1 MIRGALIGIILLLAS
16 FSLAITEDSYDFIPL
31 EIDDSGKMYSYGS
44 NSQNLSFTTTLI
56 TSTYNNSVTA
66 LGYDSEGNVSFG
78 GTMCLMY
85 PAEYLGRNG
94 PSCDYQAANGSS
106 SHTGY
111 GPAIFGKTHRN
122 GGLSYTEII
131 NSTLGG
137 DRIDDILYLSNG
149 DVIISGWFCWGN
161 AALPTAPII
170 TDDQV
175 AQIDTASTADMP
187 TKTGAGQY
195 SASQSTDAVKRA
207 VDGLQEPIK
216 TSPKDAGFTP
226 PPPGTPVTQAM
237 QRFFNPTT
245 GQEVAVMTGGFATV
259 SGGVLAIYVS
269 WLTDIQGIA
278 GHLLAAS
285 VMSAP
290 AALVVAKI
298 IYPETEES
306 QTMGDVNV
314 NIEQTNINAMEAL
327 SNGATDGL
335 KLAANIAAML
345 IAFISFV
352 AMVNYFL
359 SFGGTSM
366 EEIFGIIFRPL
377 AWTMGVP
384 WNEAQLVGML
394 MGKKIV
400 LTELVA
406 YGDLQNLI
414 RDGMISERS
423 AIISTYALCGFSN
436 FASIGIQLGGIGAMA
451 PERKKDLAKLV
462 TKAMFGGAIASWLTA
477 TIAGLLL

>member
-1 MIRGALIGIILLLAS
+1 MGSLVGILGLFTLLSIALLLSENRLAINIKTVFYGLIFQLIFALFILKTPFGAPIFSFLDKSINILIG
-16 FSLAITEDSYDFIPL
+16 F
-31 EIDDSGKMYSYGS
+31 
-44 NSQNLSFTTTLI
+44 
-56 TSTYNNSVTA
+56 
-66 LGYDSEGNVSFG
+66 
-78 GTMCLMY
+78 
-85 PAEYLGRNG
+85 
-94 PSCDYQAANGSS
+94 SS
-106 SHTGY
+106 SGSDFLFKSYIDGVGFH
-111 GPAIFGKTHRN
+111 P
-122 GGLSYTEII
+122 GLI
-131 NSTLGG
+131 NFAFSTLPTIIFFSSLVAVLYHFG
-137 DRIDDILYLSNG
+137 ILQAIIKFIARRMQLTLGTSGSETLS
-149 DVIISGWFCWGN
+149 VAGN
-161 AALPTAPII
+161 IFL
-170 TDDQV
+170 
-175 AQIDTASTADMP
+175 
-187 TKTGAGQY
+187 GQ
-195 SASQSTDAVKRA
+195 T
-207 VDGLQEPIK
+207 E
-216 TSPKDAGFTP
+216 SPLMVRPFVSKMTNSEL
-226 PPPGTPVTQAM
+226 M
-237 QRFFNPTT
+237 
-245 GQEVAVMTGGFATV
+245 AVMTGGFATV

-269 WLTDIQGIA
+269 WLTGIQGIA

-298 IYPETEES
+298 IYPETEKS

-377 AWTMGVP
+377 AWTMGIP

>member
-1 MIRGALIGIILLLAS
+1 MGSLLGVLGLFTLLSIAFAMSENRRAINIKTVVYGLIFQLIFALFILKTPFGAPIFSFLDNSINILIG
-16 FSLAITEDSYDFIPL
+16 F
-31 EIDDSGKMYSYGS
+31 
-44 NSQNLSFTTTLI
+44 
-56 TSTYNNSVTA
+56 
-66 LGYDSEGNVSFG
+66 
-78 GTMCLMY
+78 
-85 PAEYLGRNG
+85 
-94 PSCDYQAANGSS
+94 SS
-106 SHTGY
+106 SGSDFLFKSYIDGVGFH
-111 GPAIFGKTHRN
+111 P
-122 GGLSYTEII
+122 GLI
-131 NSTLGG
+131 NFAFSTLPTIIFFSSLVAVLYHFG
-137 DRIDDILYLSNG
+137 ILQTIIKFIARRMQLTLGTSGSETLS
-149 DVIISGWFCWGN
+149 VAGN
-161 AALPTAPII
+161 IFLGQTESPLMVRPF
-170 TDDQV
+170 V
-175 AQIDTASTADMP
+175 SKM
-187 TKTGAGQY
+187 TK
-195 SASQSTDAVKRA
+195 SE
-207 VDGLQEPIK
+207 L
-216 TSPKDAGFTP
+216 
-226 PPPGTPVTQAM
+226 M
-237 QRFFNPTT
+237 
-245 GQEVAVMTGGFATV
+245 AVMTGGFATV

-366 EEIFGIIFRPL
+366 EEIFGFIFRPL

>member
-1 MIRGALIGIILLLAS
+1 MGSFLGILGLFTLLSIALLLSENRSAINIKTVLYGLIFQLIFALFILKTPFGAPIFSFLDKSINILIG
-16 FSLAITEDSYDFIPL
+16 F
-31 EIDDSGKMYSYGS
+31 
-44 NSQNLSFTTTLI
+44 
-56 TSTYNNSVTA
+56 
-66 LGYDSEGNVSFG
+66 
-78 GTMCLMY
+78 
-85 PAEYLGRNG
+85 
-94 PSCDYQAANGSS
+94 SS
-106 SHTGY
+106 SGSDFLFRSYIDGVGFHS
-111 GPAIFGKTHRN
+111 
-122 GGLSYTEII
+122 GLI
-131 NSTLGG
+131 NFAFSTLPTIIFFSSLVAVLYHFG
-137 DRIDDILYLSNG
+137 ILQAIIKFIARRMQLTLDTSGSETLS
-149 DVIISGWFCWGN
+149 VAGN
-161 AALPTAPII
+161 IFLGQTESPLMVRPF
-170 TDDQV
+170 V
-175 AQIDTASTADMP
+175 SKM
-187 TKTGAGQY
+187 TK
-195 SASQSTDAVKRA
+195 SE
-207 VDGLQEPIK
+207 L
-216 TSPKDAGFTP
+216 
-226 PPPGTPVTQAM
+226 M
-237 QRFFNPTT
+237 
-245 GQEVAVMTGGFATV
+245 AVMTGGFATV

-366 EEIFGIIFRPL
+366 EEIFGFIFRPL

>member
-1 MIRGALIGIILLLAS
+1 MGSLLGILGLFTLLSIALLLSENRSAINLKTVLYGLIFQLIFALFILKTPFGAPIFSFLDQSINILIG
-16 FSLAITEDSYDFIPL
+16 F
-31 EIDDSGKMYSYGS
+31 
-44 NSQNLSFTTTLI
+44 
-56 TSTYNNSVTA
+56 
-66 LGYDSEGNVSFG
+66 
-78 GTMCLMY
+78 
-85 PAEYLGRNG
+85 
-94 PSCDYQAANGSS
+94 SS
-106 SHTGY
+106 SGSDFLFKSYIDGVGFH
-111 GPAIFGKTHRN
+111 P
-122 GGLSYTEII
+122 GLI
-131 NSTLGG
+131 NFAFSTLPTIIFLSSLVAVLYHFG
-137 DRIDDILYLSNG
+137 ILQTIIKFIARRMQLTLGTSGSETLS
-149 DVIISGWFCWGN
+149 VAGN
-161 AALPTAPII
+161 IFLGQTESPLMVRPF
-170 TDDQV
+170 V
-175 AQIDTASTADMP
+175 SKM
-187 TKTGAGQY
+187 TK
-195 SASQSTDAVKRA
+195 SE
-207 VDGLQEPIK
+207 L
-216 TSPKDAGFTP
+216 
-226 PPPGTPVTQAM
+226 M
-237 QRFFNPTT
+237 
-245 GQEVAVMTGGFATV
+245 AVMTGGFATV

-366 EEIFGIIFRPL
+366 EEIFGVIFRPL

>member
-1 MIRGALIGIILLLAS
+1 MGSLLGILGLFTLLSIALLLSENRSAINIKTVLYGLIFQLIFALFILKTPFGAPIFSFLDKSINILIG
-16 FSLAITEDSYDFIPL
+16 F
-31 EIDDSGKMYSYGS
+31 
-44 NSQNLSFTTTLI
+44 
-56 TSTYNNSVTA
+56 
-66 LGYDSEGNVSFG
+66 
-78 GTMCLMY
+78 
-85 PAEYLGRNG
+85 
-94 PSCDYQAANGSS
+94 SS
-106 SHTGY
+106 SGSDFLFKSYIDGVGFH
-111 GPAIFGKTHRN
+111 P
-122 GGLSYTEII
+122 GLI
-131 NSTLGG
+131 NFAFSTLPTIIFFSSLVAVLYHFG
-137 DRIDDILYLSNG
+137 ILQAIIKFIARRMQLTLGTSGSETLS
-149 DVIISGWFCWGN
+149 VAGN
-161 AALPTAPII
+161 IFLGQTESPLMVRPF
-170 TDDQV
+170 V
-175 AQIDTASTADMP
+175 SKM
-187 TKTGAGQY
+187 TK
-195 SASQSTDAVKRA
+195 SE
-207 VDGLQEPIK
+207 L
-216 TSPKDAGFTP
+216 
-226 PPPGTPVTQAM
+226 M
-237 QRFFNPTT
+237 
-245 GQEVAVMTGGFATV
+245 AVMTGGFATV

-298 IYPETEES
+298 IYPETKES

-366 EEIFGIIFRPL
+366 EEIFGFIFRPL

-451 PERKKDLAKLV
+451 SERKKDLAKLV

>member
-1 MIRGALIGIILLLAS
+1 MGSLLGILGLFTLLSIALLLSENRSAINIKTVLYGLIFQLIFALLILKTPFGAPIFSFLDKSINILIG
-16 FSLAITEDSYDFIPL
+16 F
-31 EIDDSGKMYSYGS
+31 
-44 NSQNLSFTTTLI
+44 
-56 TSTYNNSVTA
+56 
-66 LGYDSEGNVSFG
+66 
-78 GTMCLMY
+78 
-85 PAEYLGRNG
+85 
-94 PSCDYQAANGSS
+94 SS
-106 SHTGY
+106 SGSDFLFKSYIDGVGFH
-111 GPAIFGKTHRN
+111 P
-122 GGLSYTEII
+122 GLI
-131 NSTLGG
+131 NFAFSTLPTIIFFSSLVAVLYHFG
-137 DRIDDILYLSNG
+137 ILQAIIKFIARRMQLTLGTSGSETLS
-149 DVIISGWFCWGN
+149 VAGN
-161 AALPTAPII
+161 IFLGQTESPLMVRPF
-170 TDDQV
+170 V
-175 AQIDTASTADMP
+175 SKM
-187 TKTGAGQY
+187 TK
-195 SASQSTDAVKRA
+195 SE
-207 VDGLQEPIK
+207 L
-216 TSPKDAGFTP
+216 
-226 PPPGTPVTQAM
+226 M
-237 QRFFNPTT
+237 
-245 GQEVAVMTGGFATV
+245 AVMTGGFATV

-298 IYPETEES
+298 ICPETEKS

>member
-1 MIRGALIGIILLLAS
+1 MVRP
-16 FSLAITEDSYDFIPL
+16 FV
-31 EIDDSGKMYSYGS
+31 GKMT
-44 NSQNLSFTTTLI
+44 NS
-56 TSTYNNSVTA
+56 
-66 LGYDSEGNVSFG
+66 E
-78 GTMCLMY
+78 LM
-85 PAEYLGRNG
+85 
-94 PSCDYQAANGSS
+94 
-106 SHTGY
+106 
-111 GPAIFGKTHRN
+111 
-122 GGLSYTEII
+122 
-131 NSTLGG
+131 
-137 DRIDDILYLSNG
+137 
-149 DVIISGWFCWGN
+149 
-161 AALPTAPII
+161 
-170 TDDQV
+170 
-175 AQIDTASTADMP
+175 
-187 TKTGAGQY
+187 
-195 SASQSTDAVKRA
+195 
-207 VDGLQEPIK
+207 
-216 TSPKDAGFTP
+216 
-226 PPPGTPVTQAM
+226 
-237 QRFFNPTT
+237 
-245 GQEVAVMTGGFATV
+245 AVMTGGFATV

-269 WLTDIQGIA
+269 WLTDIPGIA

-298 IYPETEES
+298 IYPETQES
-306 QTMGDVNV
+306 KTMGDVNIK
-314 NIEQTNINAMEAL
+314 IEQTNINAMEAL

-359 SFGGTSM
+359 SFAGTSM
-366 EEIFGIIFRPL
+366 EEIFGIVFRPL

-406 YGDLQNLI
+406 YGDLQTLI
-414 RDGMISERS
+414 QDGAISQRS

-451 PERKKDLAKLV
+451 PDRKKDLAKLV

-477 TIAGLLL
+477 TIAGILL

>member
-1 MIRGALIGIILLLAS
+1 MGSLLGILGLFTLLSIALLLSENRSAINLKTVFYGLIFQLIFALFILKTPFGAPIFSFLDQSINILIGFSSSGSDFLFKSYIDGVGFHPGLINFAFSTLPTIIF
-16 FSLAITEDSYDFIPL
+16 FSSLVAVLYHFGILQAIIKFIARRMQLTLGTSGSETLSVAGNIFLGQTESPL
-31 EIDDSGKMYSYGS
+31 MVRPFVGKM
-44 NSQNLSFTTTLI
+44 TK
-56 TSTYNNSVTA
+56 
-66 LGYDSEGNVSFG
+66 SE
-78 GTMCLMY
+78 LM
-85 PAEYLGRNG
+85 
-94 PSCDYQAANGSS
+94 
-106 SHTGY
+106 
-111 GPAIFGKTHRN
+111 
-122 GGLSYTEII
+122 
-131 NSTLGG
+131 
-137 DRIDDILYLSNG
+137 
-149 DVIISGWFCWGN
+149 
-161 AALPTAPII
+161 
-170 TDDQV
+170 
-175 AQIDTASTADMP
+175 
-187 TKTGAGQY
+187 
-195 SASQSTDAVKRA
+195 
-207 VDGLQEPIK
+207 
-216 TSPKDAGFTP
+216 
-226 PPPGTPVTQAM
+226 
-237 QRFFNPTT
+237 
-245 GQEVAVMTGGFATV
+245 AVMTGGFATV

-298 IYPETEES
+298 IYPETDES

>member
-1 MIRGALIGIILLLAS
+1 MGSLLGVFGLFTLLAIAYFLSENKNAINYKTVVYGLIFQLGFALFILKTPFGAPIFSFLDTSINILIS
-16 FSLAITEDSYDFIPL
+16 FSSSGSDFLFKSY
-31 EIDDSGKMYSYGS
+31 IDGVG
-44 NSQNLSFTTTLI
+44 FHPGLI
-56 TSTYNNSVTA
+56 NFA
-66 LGYDSEGNVSFG
+66 F
-78 GTMCLMY
+78 
-85 PAEYLGRNG
+85 
-94 PSCDYQAANGSS
+94 
-106 SHTGY
+106 
-111 GPAIFGKTHRN
+111 
-122 GGLSYTEII
+122 
-131 NSTLGG
+131 STLPTIIFFSSLVAVLYHFG
-137 DRIDDILYLSNG
+137 ILQIVIRFIAKKMQQTLGTSGSETLS
-149 DVIISGWFCWGN
+149 VAGN
-161 AALPTAPII
+161 IFL
-170 TDDQV
+170 
-175 AQIDTASTADMP
+175 
-187 TKTGAGQY
+187 GQ
-195 SASQSTDAVKRA
+195 T
-207 VDGLQEPIK
+207 E
-216 TSPKDAGFTP
+216 SPLMVRPFVSKMTNSEL
-226 PPPGTPVTQAM
+226 M
-237 QRFFNPTT
+237 
-245 GQEVAVMTGGFATV
+245 AVMTGGFATV

-269 WLTDIQGIA
+269 WLTDIPGIA

-298 IYPETEES
+298 IYPETQES
-306 QTMGDVNV
+306 KTMGDLNI

-359 SFGGTSM
+359 SFAGTSM

-406 YGDLQNLI
+406 YGDLQVLI
-414 RDGMISERS
+414 REGAISQRS

-451 PERKKDLAKLV
+451 PDRKKDLAKLV

-477 TIAGLLL
+477 TIAGILL

>member
-1 MIRGALIGIILLLAS
+1 MGSLLGILGLFTLLSIALLLSENRSAINIKTVLYGLIFQLIFALFILKTPFGAPIFSFLDKSINILIG
-16 FSLAITEDSYDFIPL
+16 F
-31 EIDDSGKMYSYGS
+31 
-44 NSQNLSFTTTLI
+44 
-56 TSTYNNSVTA
+56 
-66 LGYDSEGNVSFG
+66 
-78 GTMCLMY
+78 
-85 PAEYLGRNG
+85 
-94 PSCDYQAANGSS
+94 SS
-106 SHTGY
+106 SGSD
-111 GPAIFGKTHRN
+111 FLFK
-122 GGLSYTEII
+122 SYIDGVGFHPGVI
-131 NSTLGG
+131 NFAFSTLPTIIFFSSLVAVLYHFG
-137 DRIDDILYLSNG
+137 ILQAIIKFIARRMQLTLGTSGSETLS
-149 DVIISGWFCWGN
+149 VAGN
-161 AALPTAPII
+161 IFLGQTESPLMVRPF
-170 TDDQV
+170 V
-175 AQIDTASTADMP
+175 SKM
-187 TKTGAGQY
+187 TK
-195 SASQSTDAVKRA
+195 SE
-207 VDGLQEPIK
+207 L
-216 TSPKDAGFTP
+216 
-226 PPPGTPVTQAM
+226 M
-237 QRFFNPTT
+237 
-245 GQEVAVMTGGFATV
+245 AVMTGGFATV

-377 AWTMGVP
+377 AWTMGIP

>member
-1 MIRGALIGIILLLAS
+1 MGSLLGVFGLFTLLAIAYFLSENKNAINYKTVVYGLIFQLGFALFILKTPFGAPIFSLLDTSINILIS
-16 FSLAITEDSYDFIPL
+16 FSSSGSDFLFKSY
-31 EIDDSGKMYSYGS
+31 IDGVG
-44 NSQNLSFTTTLI
+44 FHPGLI
-56 TSTYNNSVTA
+56 NFA
-66 LGYDSEGNVSFG
+66 F
-78 GTMCLMY
+78 
-85 PAEYLGRNG
+85 
-94 PSCDYQAANGSS
+94 
-106 SHTGY
+106 
-111 GPAIFGKTHRN
+111 
-122 GGLSYTEII
+122 
-131 NSTLGG
+131 STLPTIIFFSSLVAVLYHFG
-137 DRIDDILYLSNG
+137 ILQTVIRFIAKKMQQTLGTSGSETLS
-149 DVIISGWFCWGN
+149 VAGN
-161 AALPTAPII
+161 IFL
-170 TDDQV
+170 
-175 AQIDTASTADMP
+175 
-187 TKTGAGQY
+187 GQ
-195 SASQSTDAVKRA
+195 T
-207 VDGLQEPIK
+207 E
-216 TSPKDAGFTP
+216 SPLMVRPFVSKMTNSEL
-226 PPPGTPVTQAM
+226 M
-237 QRFFNPTT
+237 
-245 GQEVAVMTGGFATV
+245 AVMTGGFATV

-269 WLTDIQGIA
+269 WLTDIPGIA

-298 IYPETEES
+298 IYPETQES
-306 QTMGDVNV
+306 KTMGDLNI

-359 SFGGTSM
+359 SFAGTSM

-406 YGDLQNLI
+406 YGDLQVLI
-414 RDGMISERS
+414 REGAISQRS

-451 PERKKDLAKLV
+451 PDRKKDLAKLV

-477 TIAGLLL
+477 TIAGILL

>member
-1 MIRGALIGIILLLAS
+1 MSSFLGILGLFTLLAIAYLLSENKNAINYKTVVYGLIFQLLFALFILKTPFGAPIFSFLDTSINILIS
-16 FSLAITEDSYDFIPL
+16 FSSSGSDFLFRSYIDGVGFHPGLVNFAFSTLPTIIFFSSLVAVLYHYGILQSVIKFIAKRMQQSLGTSGSETLSVAGNIFLGQTESPL
-31 EIDDSGKMYSYGS
+31 MVRPFVGKMT
-44 NSQNLSFTTTLI
+44 NS
-56 TSTYNNSVTA
+56 
-66 LGYDSEGNVSFG
+66 E
-78 GTMCLMY
+78 LM
-85 PAEYLGRNG
+85 
-94 PSCDYQAANGSS
+94 
-106 SHTGY
+106 
-111 GPAIFGKTHRN
+111 
-122 GGLSYTEII
+122 
-131 NSTLGG
+131 
-137 DRIDDILYLSNG
+137 
-149 DVIISGWFCWGN
+149 
-161 AALPTAPII
+161 
-170 TDDQV
+170 
-175 AQIDTASTADMP
+175 
-187 TKTGAGQY
+187 
-195 SASQSTDAVKRA
+195 
-207 VDGLQEPIK
+207 
-216 TSPKDAGFTP
+216 
-226 PPPGTPVTQAM
+226 
-237 QRFFNPTT
+237 
-245 GQEVAVMTGGFATV
+245 AVMTGGFATV

-269 WLTDIQGIA
+269 WLTDIPGIA

-298 IYPETEES
+298 IYPETQES
-306 QTMGDVNV
+306 KTMGDVDI

-359 SFGGTSM
+359 SFAGTSM
-366 EEIFGIIFRPL
+366 EEIFGIVFRPL

-406 YGDLQNLI
+406 YGDLQTLI
-414 RDGMISERS
+414 QEGAISQRS

-451 PERKKDLAKLV
+451 PDRKKDLAKLV

-477 TIAGLLL
+477 TIAGILL

>member
-1 MIRGALIGIILLLAS
+1 MSSFLGILGLFTLLAIAYLLSENKNAINYKTVVYGLIFQLLFALFILKTPFGAPIFSFLDTSINILIS
-16 FSLAITEDSYDFIPL
+16 FSSSGSDFLFRSYIDGVGFHPGLVNFAFSTLPTIIFFSSLVAVLYHYGILQSVIKFIAKRMQQSLGTSGSETLSVAGNIFLGQTESPL
-31 EIDDSGKMYSYGS
+31 MVRPFVGKMT
-44 NSQNLSFTTTLI
+44 NS
-56 TSTYNNSVTA
+56 
-66 LGYDSEGNVSFG
+66 E
-78 GTMCLMY
+78 LM
-85 PAEYLGRNG
+85 
-94 PSCDYQAANGSS
+94 
-106 SHTGY
+106 
-111 GPAIFGKTHRN
+111 
-122 GGLSYTEII
+122 
-131 NSTLGG
+131 
-137 DRIDDILYLSNG
+137 
-149 DVIISGWFCWGN
+149 
-161 AALPTAPII
+161 
-170 TDDQV
+170 
-175 AQIDTASTADMP
+175 
-187 TKTGAGQY
+187 
-195 SASQSTDAVKRA
+195 
-207 VDGLQEPIK
+207 
-216 TSPKDAGFTP
+216 
-226 PPPGTPVTQAM
+226 
-237 QRFFNPTT
+237 
-245 GQEVAVMTGGFATV
+245 AVMTGGFATV

-269 WLTDIQGIA
+269 WLTDIPGIA

-298 IYPETEES
+298 IYPETQES
-306 QTMGDVNV
+306 KTMGDVNIK
-314 NIEQTNINAMEAL
+314 IEQTNINAMEAL

-359 SFGGTSM
+359 SFAGTSM
-366 EEIFGIIFRPL
+366 EEIFGIVFRPL

-406 YGDLQNLI
+406 YGDLQTLI
-414 RDGMISERS
+414 QEGAISQRS

-451 PERKKDLAKLV
+451 PDRKKDLAKLV

-477 TIAGLLL
+477 TIAGILL

>member
-1 MIRGALIGIILLLAS
+1 MGSFLGILGLFTLLSIALILSENRSAINIKTVLYGLIFQLIFALFILKTPFGAPIFSFLDKSINILIS
-16 FSLAITEDSYDFIPL
+16 FSSSGSDFLFKSY
-31 EIDDSGKMYSYGS
+31 IDGVG
-44 NSQNLSFTTTLI
+44 FHPGLI
-56 TSTYNNSVTA
+56 NFA
-66 LGYDSEGNVSFG
+66 F
-78 GTMCLMY
+78 
-85 PAEYLGRNG
+85 
-94 PSCDYQAANGSS
+94 
-106 SHTGY
+106 
-111 GPAIFGKTHRN
+111 
-122 GGLSYTEII
+122 
-131 NSTLGG
+131 STLPTIIFFSSLVAVLYHFG
-137 DRIDDILYLSNG
+137 ILQAIIKFIARRMQLTLGTSGSETLS
-149 DVIISGWFCWGN
+149 VAGN
-161 AALPTAPII
+161 IFLGQTESPLMVRPF
-170 TDDQV
+170 V
-175 AQIDTASTADMP
+175 SKM
-187 TKTGAGQY
+187 TK
-195 SASQSTDAVKRA
+195 SE
-207 VDGLQEPIK
+207 L
-216 TSPKDAGFTP
+216 
-226 PPPGTPVTQAM
+226 M
-237 QRFFNPTT
+237 
-245 GQEVAVMTGGFATV
+245 AVMTGGFATV

-278 GHLLAAS
+278 GHLIAAS

-298 IYPETEES
+298 IYPETDES

-359 SFGGTSM
+359 SFSGTSM

>member
-1 MIRGALIGIILLLAS
+1 MGSLLGILGLFTLLSIALLLSENRSAINLKTVFYGLIFQLIFALFILKTPFGAPIFSFLDQSINILIG
-16 FSLAITEDSYDFIPL
+16 F
-31 EIDDSGKMYSYGS
+31 
-44 NSQNLSFTTTLI
+44 
-56 TSTYNNSVTA
+56 
-66 LGYDSEGNVSFG
+66 
-78 GTMCLMY
+78 
-85 PAEYLGRNG
+85 
-94 PSCDYQAANGSS
+94 SS
-106 SHTGY
+106 SGSDFLFKSYIDGVGFH
-111 GPAIFGKTHRN
+111 P
-122 GGLSYTEII
+122 GLI
-131 NSTLGG
+131 NFAFSTLPTIIFFSSLVAVLYHFG
-137 DRIDDILYLSNG
+137 ILQTIIKFIARRMQLTLGTSGSETLS
-149 DVIISGWFCWGN
+149 VAGN
-161 AALPTAPII
+161 IFLGQTESPLMVRPF
-170 TDDQV
+170 V
-175 AQIDTASTADMP
+175 SKM
-187 TKTGAGQY
+187 TK
-195 SASQSTDAVKRA
+195 SE
-207 VDGLQEPIK
+207 L
-216 TSPKDAGFTP
+216 
-226 PPPGTPVTQAM
+226 M
-237 QRFFNPTT
+237 
-245 GQEVAVMTGGFATV
+245 AVMTGGFATV

-298 IYPETEES
+298 VYPETEES

-366 EEIFGIIFRPL
+366 EEIFGFIFRPL

-451 PERKKDLAKLV
+451 PERKKVLSL
-462 TKAMFGGAIASWLTA
+462 IH
-477 TIAGLLL
+477 I

>member
-1 MIRGALIGIILLLAS
+1 MGSLLGILGLFTLLSIALLLSENRSAINLKTVLYGLIFQLIFALFILKTPFGAPIFSFLDQSINILIG
-16 FSLAITEDSYDFIPL
+16 F
-31 EIDDSGKMYSYGS
+31 
-44 NSQNLSFTTTLI
+44 
-56 TSTYNNSVTA
+56 
-66 LGYDSEGNVSFG
+66 
-78 GTMCLMY
+78 
-85 PAEYLGRNG
+85 
-94 PSCDYQAANGSS
+94 SS
-106 SHTGY
+106 SGSDFLFKSYIDGVGFH
-111 GPAIFGKTHRN
+111 P
-122 GGLSYTEII
+122 GLI
-131 NSTLGG
+131 NFAFSTLPTIIFFSSLVAVLYHFG
-137 DRIDDILYLSNG
+137 ILQTIIKFIARRMQLTLGTSGSETLS
-149 DVIISGWFCWGN
+149 VAGN
-161 AALPTAPII
+161 IFLGQTESPLMVRPF
-170 TDDQV
+170 V
-175 AQIDTASTADMP
+175 SKM
-187 TKTGAGQY
+187 TK
-195 SASQSTDAVKRA
+195 SE
-207 VDGLQEPIK
+207 L
-216 TSPKDAGFTP
+216 
-226 PPPGTPVTQAM
+226 M
-237 QRFFNPTT
+237 
-245 GQEVAVMTGGFATV
+245 AVMTGGFATV

-327 SNGATDGL
+327 SNGASDGL

-366 EEIFGIIFRPL
+366 EEIFGFIFRPL

-451 PERKKDLAKLV
+451 PERKNDLAKLV
-462 TKAMFGGAIASWLTA
+462 TKGMYG
-477 TIAGLLL
+477 

>member
-1 MIRGALIGIILLLAS
+1 MGSLLGILGLFTLLSIALLLSENRSAINIKTVLYGLIFQLIFALFILKTPFGAPIFSFLDKSINILIG
-16 FSLAITEDSYDFIPL
+16 F
-31 EIDDSGKMYSYGS
+31 
-44 NSQNLSFTTTLI
+44 
-56 TSTYNNSVTA
+56 
-66 LGYDSEGNVSFG
+66 
-78 GTMCLMY
+78 
-85 PAEYLGRNG
+85 
-94 PSCDYQAANGSS
+94 SS
-106 SHTGY
+106 SGSDFLFKSYIDGVGFH
-111 GPAIFGKTHRN
+111 P
-122 GGLSYTEII
+122 GLI
-131 NSTLGG
+131 NFAFSTLPTIIFFSSLVAVLYHFG
-137 DRIDDILYLSNG
+137 ILQAIIKFIARRMQLTLGTSGSETLS
-149 DVIISGWFCWGN
+149 VAGN
-161 AALPTAPII
+161 IFLGQTESPLMVRPF
-170 TDDQV
+170 V
-175 AQIDTASTADMP
+175 SKM
-187 TKTGAGQY
+187 TK
-195 SASQSTDAVKRA
+195 SE
-207 VDGLQEPIK
+207 L
-216 TSPKDAGFTP
+216 
-226 PPPGTPVTQAM
+226 M
-237 QRFFNPTT
+237 
-245 GQEVAVMTGGFATV
+245 AVMTGGFATV

-314 NIEQTNINAMEAL
+314 NIEKTNINAMEAL

>member
-1 MIRGALIGIILLLAS
+1 MGSLLGILGLFTLLSIALLLSENRSAINFKTVLYGLIFQLIFALFILKTPFGAPIFSFLDKSINILIG
-16 FSLAITEDSYDFIPL
+16 F
-31 EIDDSGKMYSYGS
+31 
-44 NSQNLSFTTTLI
+44 
-56 TSTYNNSVTA
+56 
-66 LGYDSEGNVSFG
+66 
-78 GTMCLMY
+78 
-85 PAEYLGRNG
+85 
-94 PSCDYQAANGSS
+94 SS
-106 SHTGY
+106 SGSDFLFKSYIDGVGFH
-111 GPAIFGKTHRN
+111 P
-122 GGLSYTEII
+122 GLI
-131 NSTLGG
+131 NFAFSTLPTIIFFSSLVAVLYHFG
-137 DRIDDILYLSNG
+137 ILQAIIKFIARRMQLTLGTSGSETLS
-149 DVIISGWFCWGN
+149 VAGN
-161 AALPTAPII
+161 IFLGQTESPLMVRPF
-170 TDDQV
+170 V
-175 AQIDTASTADMP
+175 SKM
-187 TKTGAGQY
+187 TK
-195 SASQSTDAVKRA
+195 SE
-207 VDGLQEPIK
+207 L
-216 TSPKDAGFTP
+216 
-226 PPPGTPVTQAM
+226 M
-237 QRFFNPTT
+237 
-245 GQEVAVMTGGFATV
+245 AVMTGGFATV

-314 NIEQTNINAMEAL
+314 NIEQPNINAMEAL

-384 WNEAQLVGML
+384 WNEAQLMGML

-414 RDGMISERS
+414 RDGIISERT

>member
-1 MIRGALIGIILLLAS
+1 MGSLLGVFGLFTLLAIAYFLSDNKNAINYKTVVYGLIFQLGFALFILKTPFGAPIFSLLDTSINILIS
-16 FSLAITEDSYDFIPL
+16 FSSSGSDFLFKSY
-31 EIDDSGKMYSYGS
+31 IDGVG
-44 NSQNLSFTTTLI
+44 FHPGLI
-56 TSTYNNSVTA
+56 NFA
-66 LGYDSEGNVSFG
+66 F
-78 GTMCLMY
+78 
-85 PAEYLGRNG
+85 
-94 PSCDYQAANGSS
+94 
-106 SHTGY
+106 
-111 GPAIFGKTHRN
+111 
-122 GGLSYTEII
+122 
-131 NSTLGG
+131 STLPTIIFFSSLVAVLYHFG
-137 DRIDDILYLSNG
+137 ILQTVIRFIAKKMQQTLGTSGSETLS
-149 DVIISGWFCWGN
+149 VAGN
-161 AALPTAPII
+161 IFL
-170 TDDQV
+170 
-175 AQIDTASTADMP
+175 
-187 TKTGAGQY
+187 GQ
-195 SASQSTDAVKRA
+195 T
-207 VDGLQEPIK
+207 E
-216 TSPKDAGFTP
+216 SPLMVRPFVSKMTNSEL
-226 PPPGTPVTQAM
+226 M
-237 QRFFNPTT
+237 
-245 GQEVAVMTGGFATV
+245 AVMTGGFATV

-269 WLTDIQGIA
+269 WLTDIPGIA

-298 IYPETEES
+298 IYPETQES
-306 QTMGDVNV
+306 KTMGDLNI

-359 SFGGTSM
+359 SFTGTSM

-406 YGDLQNLI
+406 YGDLQVLI
-414 RDGMISERS
+414 REGAISQRS

-451 PERKKDLAKLV
+451 PDRKKDLAKLV

-477 TIAGLLL
+477 TIAGILL

>member
-1 MIRGALIGIILLLAS
+1 MSSFLGILGLFTLLAIAYLLSENKNAINYKTVVYGLIFQLLFALFILKTPFGAPIFSFLDTSINILIS
-16 FSLAITEDSYDFIPL
+16 FSSSGSDFLFRSYIDGVGFHPGLVNFAFSTLPTIIFFSSLVAVLYHYGILQSVIKFIAKRMQQSLGTSGSETLSVAGNIFLGQTESPL
-31 EIDDSGKMYSYGS
+31 MVRPFVGKMT
-44 NSQNLSFTTTLI
+44 NS
-56 TSTYNNSVTA
+56 
-66 LGYDSEGNVSFG
+66 E
-78 GTMCLMY
+78 LM
-85 PAEYLGRNG
+85 
-94 PSCDYQAANGSS
+94 
-106 SHTGY
+106 
-111 GPAIFGKTHRN
+111 
-122 GGLSYTEII
+122 
-131 NSTLGG
+131 
-137 DRIDDILYLSNG
+137 
-149 DVIISGWFCWGN
+149 
-161 AALPTAPII
+161 
-170 TDDQV
+170 
-175 AQIDTASTADMP
+175 
-187 TKTGAGQY
+187 
-195 SASQSTDAVKRA
+195 
-207 VDGLQEPIK
+207 
-216 TSPKDAGFTP
+216 
-226 PPPGTPVTQAM
+226 
-237 QRFFNPTT
+237 
-245 GQEVAVMTGGFATV
+245 AVMTGGFATV

-269 WLTDIQGIA
+269 WLTDIPGIA

-298 IYPETEES
+298 IYPETQES
-306 QTMGDVNV
+306 KTMGDINIK
-314 NIEQTNINAMEAL
+314 IEQTNINAMEAL

-359 SFGGTSM
+359 SFAGTSM
-366 EEIFGIIFRPL
+366 EEIFGIVFRPL

-406 YGDLQNLI
+406 YGDLQTLI
-414 RDGMISERS
+414 QEGAISQRS

-451 PERKKDLAKLV
+451 PDRKKDLAKLV

-477 TIAGLLL
+477 TIAGILL

>member
-1 MIRGALIGIILLLAS
+1 MGSLLGVLGLFTLLSIALLLSENRSAINIKTVLYGLISQLIFALFILKTPFGAPIFSFLDKSINILIG
-16 FSLAITEDSYDFIPL
+16 F
-31 EIDDSGKMYSYGS
+31 
-44 NSQNLSFTTTLI
+44 
-56 TSTYNNSVTA
+56 
-66 LGYDSEGNVSFG
+66 
-78 GTMCLMY
+78 
-85 PAEYLGRNG
+85 
-94 PSCDYQAANGSS
+94 SS
-106 SHTGY
+106 SGSDFLFKSYIDGVGFH
-111 GPAIFGKTHRN
+111 P
-122 GGLSYTEII
+122 GLI
-131 NSTLGG
+131 NFAFSTLPT
-137 DRIDDILYLSNG
+137 IIFFSSLVAVLYHFGVLQAIIKFIARRMQLTLGTSGSETLS
-149 DVIISGWFCWGN
+149 VAGN
-161 AALPTAPII
+161 IFLGQTESPLMVRPF
-170 TDDQV
+170 V
-175 AQIDTASTADMP
+175 SKM
-187 TKTGAGQY
+187 TK
-195 SASQSTDAVKRA
+195 SE
-207 VDGLQEPIK
+207 L
-216 TSPKDAGFTP
+216 
-226 PPPGTPVTQAM
+226 M
-237 QRFFNPTT
+237 
-245 GQEVAVMTGGFATV
+245 AVMTGGFATV

-298 IYPETEES
+298 IYPETDES
-306 QTMGDVNV
+306 QTIGDVNV

-414 RDGMISERS
+414 RDGMISDRS

>member
-1 MIRGALIGIILLLAS
+1 MGSLLGILGLFTLLSIALLLSENRSAINIKTVLYGLIFQLIFALFILKTPFGAPIFSFLDKSINILIG
-16 FSLAITEDSYDFIPL
+16 F
-31 EIDDSGKMYSYGS
+31 
-44 NSQNLSFTTTLI
+44 
-56 TSTYNNSVTA
+56 
-66 LGYDSEGNVSFG
+66 
-78 GTMCLMY
+78 
-85 PAEYLGRNG
+85 
-94 PSCDYQAANGSS
+94 SS
-106 SHTGY
+106 SGSDFLFKSYIDGVGFH
-111 GPAIFGKTHRN
+111 P
-122 GGLSYTEII
+122 GLI
-131 NSTLGG
+131 NFAFSTLPTIIFFSSLVAVLYHFG
-137 DRIDDILYLSNG
+137 ILQAIIKFIARRMQLTLGTSGSETLS
-149 DVIISGWFCWGN
+149 VAGN
-161 AALPTAPII
+161 IFLGQTESPLMVRPF
-170 TDDQV
+170 V
-175 AQIDTASTADMP
+175 SKM
-187 TKTGAGQY
+187 TK
-195 SASQSTDAVKRA
+195 SE
-207 VDGLQEPIK
+207 L
-216 TSPKDAGFTP
+216 
-226 PPPGTPVTQAM
+226 M
-237 QRFFNPTT
+237 
-245 GQEVAVMTGGFATV
+245 AVMTGGFATV

-306 QTMGDVNV
+306 QTIGDVNV

-384 WNEAQLVGML
+384 WNEAQHVGML